1 MGGFLLRSFRLM
13 TAALVL
19 ALQFGSVTSA
29 RAGDDGALRSRRD
42 PSKASKV
49 VDLLSYMRANIQT
62 ESVDE
67 IEMRIPKYNR
77 LQHFGRWVDA
87 DGDCQTTMTEILIRD
102 ADPNEPLTFRDDKQ
116 CALVKGLW
124 NDPYTGKPYRVKTAL
139 QIDHV
144 VALKNA
150 YVSGAHAWDQARR
163 CTYANY
169 MGNVYHLLAVNGHE
183 NMSKGAQGP
192 EDYMPPNEAFHC
204 EYVGIW
210 MRIKA
215 IWNLEAT
222 AAEVAKIESVIRENR
237 CPKETSAMRA
247 AELANERKMTNDVP
261 NVCSSP
267 LTSFVQSAP

>member
-1 MGGFLLRSFRLM
+1 M

-19 ALQFGSVTSA
+19 TLQIGSVTAVHAQEASDYRA
-29 RAGDDGALRSRRD
+29 RRAPR
-42 PSKASKV
+42 KAAKV
-49 VDLLSYMRANIQT
+49 VDLLAYMRSNVQSET
-62 ESVDE
+62 VDE
-67 IEMRIPKYNR
+67 IEQRIPKYNR

-87 DGDCQTTMTEILIRD
+87 DSDCQSTMTEVLIRD
-102 ADPNEPLTFRDDKQ
+102 ADPSEPLEFRDKNQ

-150 YVSGAHAWDQARR
+150 YVSGAHAWDQPRR

-169 MGNVYHLLAVNGHE
+169 MGNGYHLMAVNGHE

-215 IWNLEAT
+215 IWRLEAT
-222 AAEVAKIESVIRENR
+222 AAEVAKIETVLREHR
-237 CPKETSAMRA
+237 CSKETSSMKE
-247 AELANERKMTNDVP
+247 AELTNERKMTNNVP
-261 NVCSSP
+261 SVCANP